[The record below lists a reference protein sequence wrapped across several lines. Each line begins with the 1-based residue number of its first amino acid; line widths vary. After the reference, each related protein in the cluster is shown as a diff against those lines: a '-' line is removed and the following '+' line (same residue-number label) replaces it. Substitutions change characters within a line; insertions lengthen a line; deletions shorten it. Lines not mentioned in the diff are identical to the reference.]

1 VKFNIVRMAAP
12 QPGNAF
18 PFRRAFA
25 NPRSVAMKGSSIA
38 TMNLTGSAGIGGGLA
53 GLAHSIST

>member
-1 VKFNIVRMAAP
+1 MAAP